1 MKDDRRKLR
10 RRKWKRFETIIGAV
24 VLLNKPYLM
33 GLGGIKRIEMGP
45 VVNISMGG
53 LAVQYIGN
61 KKRAAKY
68 SELSIYIPAEG
79 IVLDK
84 VPFETISD
92 FEMIRM
98 PDEKVIRKRCVEF
111 GTLTTYQTFQLEE
124 FIKKHG
130 AKCLEDRRNGKERR
144 QVQDSRFEDPAL
156 EETLTDMRIGR
167 ERRRSVKP

>member
-1 MKDDRRKLR
+1 MKNDRRHIR
-10 RRKWKRFETIIGAV
+10 RRKWKRFETVSGAV

-33 GLGGIKRIEMGP
+33 GLLGIKRIEMGP
-45 VVNISMGG
+45 VINISMGG

-61 KKRAAKY
+61 KERTAEY

-92 FEMIRM
+92 FEVTRM
-98 PDEKVIRKRCVEF
+98 PDEKAIRKRCLKF
-111 GTLTTYQTFQLEE
+111 GTLSTYQTFQIEE

-130 AKCLEDRRNGKERR
+130 AKCLEDRRGDEERR
-144 QVQDSRFEDPAL
+144 QVHDPRYEDPVF
-156 EETLTDMRIGR
+156 EEDRIDKRSGR
-167 ERRRSVKP
+167 ERRRSVKS

>member
-1 MKDDRRKLR
+1 MKDERRQLR

-68 SELSIYIPAEG
+68 SELSIYIPGEG
-79 IVLDK
+79 IVLDN

-92 FEMIRM
+92 FELTRM
-98 PDEKVIRKRCVEF
+98 PDEKIIRKRCVEF
-111 GTLTTYQTFQLEE
+111 GTLTTYQIFQLEE

-130 AKCLEDRRNGKERR
+130 TKCLEDRRSGKERR
-144 QVQDSRFEDPAL
+144 
-156 EETLTDMRIGR
+156 
-167 ERRRSVKP
+167 